1 MPRRPALPP
10 PVPLPS
16 VFIPNAVLELLKQA
30 PPWLRLSLLLP
41 LFILNGWLLL
51 QILTFLQP
59 LSSLFLAAALLAF
72 LLDIPVRLMAQW
84 GIKRSWA
91 IASVFLIALVIV
103 SISLLIVIPLAI
115 DQLGQLLENLPIWL
129 KSGNTQLLALQT
141 WVNTHYE
148 TLNIDLQPIITQGID
163 KLSSLLNSLGN
174 QLFGLVGVTIS
185 TLINGLILLVLT
197 IFLVLGG
204 EKLWDGLFSWLPTPW
219 DRDLR
224 ELIRETFERYFATQA
239 ILAGI
244 LSVAQIVVFSV
255 LQAPY
260 AILFAITIG
269 IATLIPYASA
279 LAIFAIS
286 LLLMLENFWLG
297 VKILLAAVIVGQI
310 NDNVVSPRLMGNMTG
325 LNPVWIIVALFIGG
339 KLAGILGLLIAVPL
353 ASVIKF
359 TADRLRFSQPSPQLS
374 PAVHD

>member
-1 MPRRPALPP
+1 M
-10 PVPLPS
+10 
-16 VFIPNAVLELLKQA
+16 LELLKNL
-30 PPWLRLSLLLP
+30 PPWLRLTLLFP
-41 LFILNGWLLL
+41 LFLVNGWLLF
-51 QILTFLQP
+51 QVLTFLQP
-59 LSSLFLAAALLAF
+59 LSSLFLAAALFAF
-72 LLDIPVRLMAQW
+72 LLDIPVRIMAQW
-84 GIKRSWA
+84 GLKRNWA
-91 IASVFLIALVIV
+91 IAVVFLVALIIIGV
-103 SISLLIVIPLAI
+103 SLLIVIPLVIA
-115 DQLGQLLENLPIWL
+115 QLGQLLENLPVWL
-129 KSGNTQLLALQT
+129 KSGNAQLLALQT

-148 TLNIDLQPIITQGID
+148 TINVDLQPIITQAIE
-163 KLSSLLNSLGN
+163 KLSSLLNSVGN

-204 EKLWDGLFSWLPTPW
+204 EKLWDGLFSWFPAPW

-244 LSVAQIVVFSV
+244 LSVAQIIVFSL

-260 AILFAITIG
+260 AILFAVTIG
-269 IATLIPYASA
+269 ITTLIPYASA
-279 LAIFAIS
+279 LSIIVIS

-325 LNPVWIIVALFIGG
+325 LNPVWIIVSLFIGG

-353 ASVIKF
+353 ASVLKV
-359 TADRLRFSQPSPQLS
+359 TADRLRPRPTPTPPPPALPEPPKN
-374 PAVHD
+374 PAVPLNAPPHD